1 MRSKKLLSPY
11 LTPQTFSAEVTIY
24 ILEDD
29 PVTVDLVRA
38 AAKSMATRTRE
49 YASARAFLRDC
60 GSLRPGCLV
69 LELRTPDL
77 DGLALQRELC
87 SRGITLPIVFVTA
100 RADVASAVRAMRE
113 GAVDFLQKPVTPA
126 VLVESLARALD
137 ADRDNRAI
145 RANQEATRRK
155 LDSLTRRERDV
166 LDQINGGVPNKII
179 AMNLKIGTRS
189 VELHRA
195 HLMEKMGA
203 ASVAHLIRM
212 LAQIGDLSRTS

>member
-38 AAKSMATRTRE
+38 VAKSMATRTRE

-87 SRGITLPIVFVTA
+87 SRGITLPIVFVTGQ
-100 RADVASAVRAMRE
+100 ADVASAVKAMRQ
-113 GAVDFLQKPVTPA
+113 GAFDVLQKPVTPA
-126 VLVESLARALD
+126 VLVESLVRALD

>member
-38 AAKSMATRTRE
+38 VAKSMATRTRE
-49 YASARAFLRDC
+49 YASARAFLRDF

-87 SRGITLPIVFVTA
+87 SRGITLPIVFLTGQ
-100 RADVASAVRAMRE
+100 ADVASAVKAMRQ
-113 GAVDFLQKPVTPA
+113 GAFDVLQKPVTPA

>member
-38 AAKSMATRTRE
+38 VAKSMATRTRE

-87 SRGITLPIVFVTA
+87 SRGITLPIVFLTGQ
-100 RADVASAVRAMRE
+100 ADVASAVKAMRQ
-113 GAVDFLQKPVTPA
+113 GAFDVLQKPVTPA
-126 VLVESLARALD
+126 VLVESLVRALD

>member
-11 LTPQTFSAEVTIY
+11 LTPQTFPAEVTIY

-38 AAKSMATRTRE
+38 VAKSMATRTRE

-87 SRGITLPIVFVTA
+87 SRGITLPIVFLTGQ
-100 RADVASAVRAMRE
+100 ADVASAVKAMRQ
-113 GAVDFLQKPVTPA
+113 GAFDVLQKPVTPA

>member
-38 AAKSMATRTRE
+38 VAKSMATRTRE

-87 SRGITLPIVFVTA
+87 SRGITLPIVFLTGQ
-100 RADVASAVRAMRE
+100 ADVASAVKAMRQ
-113 GAVDFLQKPVTPA
+113 GAFDVLQKPVTPA
-126 VLVESLARALD
+126 VLVESLARALA

>member
-38 AAKSMATRTRE
+38 VAKSMATRTRE

-87 SRGITLPIVFVTA
+87 SRGITLPIVFLTGQ
-100 RADVASAVRAMRE
+100 ADVASAVKAMRQ
-113 GAVDFLQKPVTPA
+113 GAFDVLQKPVTPA